1 MYLKSTHH
9 STKANLINHIPLCR
23 IMNITLTNAG
33 KKYGRN
39 WIFRKFSHQFVAGKR
54 YVVMGPNG
62 SGKSTLLKIIS
73 GGATL
78 SEGSIEFATNGKKLK
93 PEDVFQYVSIAAP
106 WLDIPEEYTLEEI
119 LTFHTQFKKFANNIS
134 IKEAIKVIEMEHTHE
149 KHYRNF
155 SSGMKQRVKL
165 GLAILSDT
173 PLLLLDE
180 PVTALDAKSVKWYQD
195 MVSEYAK
202 DKSILVFS
210 NNREEEFGFCEERVH
225 INV

>member
-1 MYLKSTHH
+1 
-9 STKANLINHIPLCR
+9 
-23 IMNITLTNAG
+23 MNIQLTKAG
-33 KKYGRN
+33 KKYGRS
-39 WIFRKFSHQFVAGKR
+39 WIFREFSFQFNDGKK
-54 YVVMGPNG
+54 YVVIGPNG
-62 SGKSTLLKIIS
+62 SGKSTLLKIVS

-78 SEGSIEFATNGKKLK
+78 SEGAIEFTSGNKKLK

-119 LTFHTQFKKFANNIS
+119 IIFHTQFKKLINNIS
-134 IKEAIKVIEMEHTHE
+134 VKEAIKIIDLEHTRE

-180 PVTALDAKSVKWYQD
+180 PATALDAKSVKWYQD
-195 MVSEYAK
+195 MIAEYSK
-202 DKSILVFS
+202 DKTIIVFS
-210 NNREEEFGFCEERVH
+210 NNREEEFGFCEEKVLLKG
-225 INV
+225 

>member
-1 MYLKSTHH
+1 
-9 STKANLINHIPLCR
+9 
-23 IMNITLTNAG
+23 MNIQLTKAG
-33 KKYGRN
+33 KKYGRS
-39 WIFRKFSHQFVAGKR
+39 WIFRDFSFQFNDGKK
-54 YVVMGPNG
+54 YVVIGPNG
-62 SGKSTLLKIIS
+62 SGKSTLLKIVS

-78 SEGSIEFATNGKKLK
+78 SEGAIEFTSGNKKLK

-119 LTFHTQFKKFANNIS
+119 IMFHTQFKKLINNIS
-134 IKEAIKVIEMEHTHE
+134 VKEAIKIIDLEHTRE

-195 MVSEYAK
+195 MIAEYSK
-202 DKSILVFS
+202 DKTIIVFS
-210 NNREEEFGFCEERVH
+210 NNREEEFGFCEEKVLLKG
-225 INV
+225 

>member
-1 MYLKSTHH
+1 
-9 STKANLINHIPLCR
+9 
-23 IMNITLTNAG
+23 MNITLTNAG

-39 WIFRKFSHQFVAGKR
+39 WIFRNFSHKFVDGKR
-54 YVVMGPNG
+54 YVTIGPNG
-62 SGKSTLLKIIS
+62 SGKSTLLKIVS

-78 SEGSIEFATNGKKLK
+78 SEGNVEFTNDGKVLK
-93 PEDVFQYVSIAAP
+93 PEDVFTHVSIAAP

-119 LTFHTQFKKFANNIS
+119 IIFHTQFKKFQKIIS
-134 IKEAIKVIEMEHTHE
+134 VKEAIKIIEMEHTRE

-165 GLAILSDT
+165 GLAILSET

-195 MVSEYAK
+195 MIAEYAMNRT
-202 DKSILVFS
+202 IIVFS
-210 NNREEEFGFCEERVH
+210 NNREEEFGFCEETVH
-225 INV
+225 IKAEN